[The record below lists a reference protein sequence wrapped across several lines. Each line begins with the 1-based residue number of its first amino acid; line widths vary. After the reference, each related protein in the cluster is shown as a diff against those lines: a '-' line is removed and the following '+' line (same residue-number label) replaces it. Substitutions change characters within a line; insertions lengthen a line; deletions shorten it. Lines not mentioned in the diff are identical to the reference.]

1 MKDPIEG
8 FNNMSESEKEEAERI
23 LLDTAFRNSYQ
34 IITGKSSFENIIE
47 ETGSFLIAHNPESD
61 LDKDDLINM
70 MSYFTETEEY
80 EKCGKIRDKIKE
92 IKDVEVHHK
101 PIEGIDKIFNKFVRR
116 TKKDK

>member
-8 FNNMSESEKEEAERI
+8 FNDMSESEREEAERI

-47 ETGSFLIAHNPESD
+47 ETGSFLIAHNPDSD

-70 MSYFTETEEY
+70 MAYFTETEEY

-92 IKDVEVHHK
+92 IKEVKVNLK
-101 PIEGIDKIFNKFVRR
+101 PTESINNIFNKFVRR
-116 TKKDK
+116 TDKNK